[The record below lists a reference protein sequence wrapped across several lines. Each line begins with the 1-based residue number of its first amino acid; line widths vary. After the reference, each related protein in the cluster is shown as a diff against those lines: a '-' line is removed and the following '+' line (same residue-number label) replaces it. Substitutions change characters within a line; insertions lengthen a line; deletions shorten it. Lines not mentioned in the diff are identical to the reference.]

1 MAIRNL
7 SIIKNEIVQLTVEL
21 RQLLRRQHHLRDR
34 MILAEESS
42 RNCVDRIV
50 SIRASRGIDQYII
63 TAEIRDIQDQI
74 DELDYDVS
82 EFEAEINQIDIRAC
96 DLLYSIKQ
104 KQQEYRQL
112 SLQNRIQGNGE
123 EEEEE

>member
-21 RQLLRRQHHLRDR
+21 RQLLRRQHRLRDR

-112 SLQNRIQGNGE
+112 SLQNRI
-123 EEEEE
+123 